1 MPCHH
6 PIAHKALI
14 LLLHASQH
22 HTSEKQAYYNVFI
35 FTSCIINLTLS
46 VGFSGSNLVTCLF
59 DFFTWLAGGKSN
71 WVKHDFFFSFSLL
84 EGRWGRCDNSW
95 LAVGWVYIHVAIN
108 QTHPSPQ
115 ISTLHGVKILRFKLK
130 DNEFLGGFKREYRQ
144 YFCEKWVLV
153 WQLENG
159 KRKKAM
165 TFKSLTTCP
174 SAFLFTLS
182 KVMGNVVV
190 TNIED
195 E

>member
-1 MPCHH
+1 MKVIVSGFWFLASSRGEYQICPAELFRHGSWTMPCHH

-35 FTSCIINLTLS
+35 FSSCIINLTLS

-71 WVKHDFFFSFSLL
+71 WVKHEFFFSFSLL

-95 LAVGWVYIHVAIN
+95 LAVGWVYIHVPIN

-115 ISTLHGVKILRFKLK
+115 ISTLHGVKILRFKFK
-130 DNEFLGGFKREYRQ
+130 DNEFLGGYIDNTSVRNE
-144 YFCEKWVLV
+144 
-153 WQLENG
+153 
-159 KRKKAM
+159 
-165 TFKSLTTCP
+165 SLFG
-174 SAFLFTLS
+174 S
-182 KVMGNVVV
+182 
-190 TNIED
+190 
-195 E
+195 